1 GDGDPIGCRRRG
13 RHFTAGDHRHS
24 RVPAGV
30 EDARRALCPAPPG
43 PGRARLLY
51 ADGGPAL
58 LAPLVLG
65 PNYSS
70 ALHMELFHPLQGPSG
85 AHLLGTDDLGR
96 DELAALLLATRVTL
110 LPALVALVLATL
122 IGAAV
127 LAVLAR
133 LGRSRFAPLAR
144 AFEVLSTPLLILVLL
159 VGVDSVTPWPQ
170 QRLLLRAI
178 GFSFTLWVRP
188 DPWWGSSL
196 PPSPPFFALSPQR
209 VGAARLPP
217 GPVAPW
223 SEARPHGRGRDSAT
237 AANPPHPPHPSGPR
251 RRHRPV
257 DCGSG
262 H

>member
-1 GDGDPIGCRRRG
+1 MATQSDADAEAGTSPLATTGTPGCQLGWKTLAERFAQHRLAL
-13 RHFTAGDHRHS
+13 AGL
-24 RVPAGV
+24 VFFMLMV
-30 EDARRALCPAPPG
+30 VL
-43 PGRARLLY
+43 
-51 ADGGPAL
+51 AL

-133 LGRSRFAPLAR
+133 LGRGRFAPLAR

-188 DPWWGSSL
+188 DQWWGSSL
-196 PPSPPFFALSPQR
+196 TPKYTLFRS
-209 VGAARLPP
+209 
-217 GPVAPW
+217 
-223 SEARPHGRGRDSAT
+223 
-237 AANPPHPPHPSGPR
+237 
-251 RRHRPV
+251 
-257 DCGSG
+257 
-262 H
+262 